1 MYYVMYNKV
10 FLKEKAMEVILM
22 DMKRAMRSVLGMAHA
37 VSGALRSALAS
48 GTGGS
53 RYRRSLGDASR
64 ALDVYGRAG
73 KADIYSGREMVEFFR
88 ATAASKDKAF

>member
-10 FLKEKAMEVILM
+10 FLKEKAMEEILM
-22 DMKRAMRSVLGMAHA
+22 DMKRAMRSVQGMAHA

-48 GTGGS
+48 ATGGS
-53 RYRRSLGDASR
+53 RYRRSLGNLVQS
-64 ALDVYGRAG
+64 LDVYGRPG
-73 KADIYSGREMVEFFR
+73 RADIYSGREMVEFFR